1 MTVKY
6 IDHTHPQKSDEVE
19 LLPSSFHTSLP
30 LTCAFGIKA
39 GFPSPAE
46 SYEVEPLDFN
56 HDLISHPDTTFY
68 ARANGDSMNGA
79 GIDSGDLL
87 VIDRS
92 LIPHTGDIVV
102 AFYNQEFT
110 MKYSDDSHLADEGY
124 IELRPAN
131 PKYPVFKITS
141 EQTDFRVW
149 GVVIYTIKQR
159 RNDAA
164 INK

>member
-1 MTVKY
+1 M
-6 IDHTHPQKSDEVE
+6 
-19 LLPSSFHTSLP
+19 
-30 LTCAFGIKA
+30 
-39 GFPSPAE
+39 
-46 SYEVEPLDFN
+46 EPLDFN

-110 MKYSDDSHLADEGY
+110 MKYYDDSHLADEGY

>member
-1 MTVKY
+1 M
-6 IDHTHPQKSDEVE
+6 IE
-19 LLPSSFHTSLP
+19 LVIFDMDGVL
-30 LTCAFGIKA
+30 
-39 GFPSPAE
+39 
-46 SYEVEPLDFN
+46 
-56 HDLISHPDTTFY
+56 
-68 ARANGDSMNGA
+68 
-79 GIDSGDLL
+79 IDSEDAITLAAISGALL

-110 MKYSDDSHLADEGY
+110 MKYYDDSHLADEGY